1 MKKSNVIKTNLA
13 PKAIGAYSQGV
24 LYNDLIFTS
33 GQIPI
38 DIDTGNLISSE
49 FSNQL
54 NQVLKNL
61 KNLIESEGS
70 NINKIIKLNV
80 YLTDLNNFNLL
91 NEIFIDFFEGR
102 YPARSVVE
110 VSRLPKDSLV
120 EIDAVCYK

>member
-1 MKKSNVIKTNLA
+1 MKKSNIIKTNLA

-91 NEIFIDFFEGR
+91 NKIFIDFFEGR

>member
-1 MKKSNVIKTNLA
+1 MKNSKIIKTDLV

-24 LYNDLIFTS
+24 LYNNLIFTS

-38 DIDTGNLISSE
+38 DVNSGDLISDD
-49 FSNQL
+49 FSSQL
-54 NQVLKNL
+54 KHVLVNL
-61 KNLIESEGS
+61 KKIIESEGS
-70 NINKIIKLNV
+70 NINQIIKLNV

-91 NEIFIDFFEGR
+91 NNIFIDFFEHR

-110 VSRLPKDSLV
+110 VSRLPKDSMI

>member
-1 MKKSNVIKTNLA
+1 MKKSNIIKTNLA